1 VASLT
6 SDLYQDAQ
14 TSVLREVMNQA
25 TKHANDNN
33 YKRCEVLKQGVII
46 GMMKSENR
54 WETDRE
60 KGIEAA
66 LKIARDELIRR

>member
-1 VASLT
+1 M
-6 SDLYQDAQ
+6 YQDAQ
-14 TSVLREVMNQA
+14 ASALREVINYA

-46 GMMKSENR
+46 GIMSNEDR

-60 KGIEAA
+60 QGIEAL
-66 LKIARDELIRR
+66 LKIARD